1 MDDKIITQTQETK
14 EPKKKKFDQEKAP
27 VVKTLVEV
35 TEKVAEKKAEEKP
48 VEKVEEKPVE
58 NIVEP
63 IEPPVKEV
71 KVEAPK
77 QKGKVVSVS
86 PYRIIV
92 RDKKGNNVRINGK
105 FNVKVGDEYT
115 F

>member
-48 VEKVEEKPVE
+48 VE

-63 IEPPVKEV
+63 IETPVKEV

-92 RDKKGNNVRINGK
+92 CDKKGNNVRINGK

>member
-48 VEKVEEKPVE
+48 AE
-58 NIVEP
+58 NIVES
-63 IEPPVKEV
+63 IETPVKEV

-92 RDKKGNNVRINGK
+92 CDKKGNNVRINGK

>member
-1 MDDKIITQTQETK
+1 MDDKIIAQTQETK

-48 VEKVEEKPVE
+48 VE

-63 IEPPVKEV
+63 IETPVKEV

-92 RDKKGNNVRINGK
+92 RDKKGNSIRINGK

>member
-48 VEKVEEKPVE
+48 MEKVEEKP
-58 NIVEP
+58 
-63 IEPPVKEV
+63 
-71 KVEAPK
+71 VEAPK

-92 RDKKGNNVRINGK
+92 CDKKGNNVRINGK

>member
-35 TEKVAEKKAEEKP
+35 AEKVAEKKAEEKP
-48 VEKVEEKPVE
+48 VEKVEPTEIPVE
-58 NIVEP
+58 
-63 IEPPVKEV
+63 EV
-71 KVEAPK
+71 KVEAPR

-92 RDKKGNNVRINGK
+92 RDKKGNSVRINGK

>member
-48 VEKVEEKPVE
+48 MEKVEEKPVE
-58 NIVEP
+58 A
-63 IEPPVKEV
+63 PVKEV

-92 RDKKGNNVRINGK
+92 CDKKGNNVRINGK

>member
-1 MDDKIITQTQETK
+1 MDDKIVTQEVK
-14 EPKKKKFDQEKAP
+14 EPKKKKFDREKQEKAP
-27 VVKTLVEV
+27 IVKTLVEV
-35 TEKVAEKKAEEKP
+35 TEKVAEKK
-48 VEKVEEKPVE
+48 VEEKPAEGVE
-58 NIVEP
+58 EKT
-63 IEPPVKEV
+63 EAPVKEV

-77 QKGKVVSVS
+77 QKGKVVAVS

-92 RDKKGNNVRINGK
+92 RDKAGNSIRVNGK

>member
-48 VEKVEEKPVE
+48 E
-58 NIVEP
+58 
-63 IEPPVKEV
+63 
-71 KVEAPK
+71 
-77 QKGKVVSVS
+77 
-86 PYRIIV
+86 
-92 RDKKGNNVRINGK
+92 
-105 FNVKVGDEYT
+105 
-115 F
+115 

>member
-35 TEKVAEKKAEEKP
+35 TEKVAEKKAEEKS
-48 VEKVEEKPVE
+48 VEKVEEKLE
-58 NIVEP
+58 T
-63 IEPPVKEV
+63 PVKEV
-71 KVEAPK
+71 KVEAPR

-92 RDKKGNNVRINGK
+92 RDKKGSSVRINGK

>member
-48 VEKVEEKPVE
+48 AEKVEVTETPVE
-58 NIVEP
+58 
-63 IEPPVKEV
+63 EV
-71 KVEAPK
+71 KVEAPR

-92 RDKKGNNVRINGK
+92 RDKKGNSVRINGK

>member
-14 EPKKKKFDQEKAP
+14 EPKKKKLDQEKAP

-48 VEKVEEKPVE
+48 VEKVEVTETPVE
-58 NIVEP
+58 
-63 IEPPVKEV
+63 EV
-71 KVEAPK
+71 KVEAPR
-77 QKGKVVSVS
+77 QRGKVVSVS

-92 RDKKGNNVRINGK
+92 RDKKGNSVRINGK

>member
-48 VEKVEEKPVE
+48 IK

-63 IEPPVKEV
+63 IETPVKEV

>member
-48 VEKVEEKPVE
+48 VE

-63 IEPPVKEV
+63 IETPVKEV

>member
-48 VEKVEEKPVE
+48 VEKPET
-58 NIVEP
+58 
-63 IEPPVKEV
+63 PVKEV
-71 KVEAPK
+71 KVEAPRHR
-77 QKGKVVSVS
+77 GKVVSVS

-92 RDKKGNNVRINGK
+92 QDGKGNNVRINGK

>member
-35 TEKVAEKKAEEKP
+35 TEKVAEKKAEGKP
-48 VEKVEEKPVE
+48 EEKSVE

-63 IEPPVKEV
+63 IETPVKAV

-92 RDKKGNNVRINGK
+92 CDKKGNNVRINGK

>member
-35 TEKVAEKKAEEKP
+35 TEKVAEKKAEEKS
-48 VEKVEEKPVE
+48 VE

-63 IEPPVKEV
+63 IETPVKEV
-71 KVEAPK
+71 KVDAPK

-92 RDKKGNNVRINGK
+92 CDKKGNNVRINGK

>member
-35 TEKVAEKKAEEKP
+35 TEKVAEKKAEGKP
-48 VEKVEEKPVE
+48 VEKVET
-58 NIVEP
+58 
-63 IEPPVKEV
+63 PVKEV
-71 KVEAPK
+71 KVDAPK

-92 RDKKGNNVRINGK
+92 CDKKGNNVRINGK

>member
-48 VEKVEEKPVE
+48 VE

-71 KVEAPK
+71 KVEASK

-92 RDKKGNNVRINGK
+92 RDKKGNNIRINGK

>member
-14 EPKKKKFDQEKAP
+14 EPKKKKFNQEKAP

-48 VEKVEEKPVE
+48 VE

-63 IEPPVKEV
+63 IETPVKEV

-92 RDKKGNNVRINGK
+92 CDKKGNNVRINGK

>member
-1 MDDKIITQTQETK
+1 MDDKIIIQTQETK
-14 EPKKKKFDQEKAP
+14 EPKKKKVDQEKQEKAP

-35 TEKVAEKKAEEKP
+35 TEKVAEKKMEEKP
-48 VEKVEEKPVE
+48 VEKVEVTET
-58 NIVEP
+58 
-63 IEPPVKEV
+63 PVKEV

-92 RDKKGNNVRINGK
+92 RDKKGNSVRINGK

>member
-48 VEKVEEKPVE
+48 VEKVEVKSEEKT
-58 NIVEP
+58 
-63 IEPPVKEV
+63 
-71 KVEAPK
+71 EAPK
-77 QKGKVVSVS
+77 QKGKVMSVS

-105 FNVKVGDEYT
+105 FNVKVGDEYP

>member
-1 MDDKIITQTQETK
+1 MDDKIIAQTQETK

-48 VEKVEEKPVE
+48 VE

-63 IEPPVKEV
+63 IETPVKEV

>member
-35 TEKVAEKKAEEKP
+35 TEKVAEKKAEEKS
-48 VEKVEEKPVE
+48 VEKVEEKLE
-58 NIVEP
+58 T
-63 IEPPVKEV
+63 PVKEV
-71 KVEAPK
+71 KVEAPR

-92 RDKKGNNVRINGK
+92 RDKKGNSVRINGK

>member
-1 MDDKIITQTQETK
+1 MDDKIITQTKETK

-48 VEKVEEKPVE
+48 VEKVEVAETPVE
-58 NIVEP
+58 
-63 IEPPVKEV
+63 KV
-71 KVEAPK
+71 KVETPR
-77 QKGKVVSVS
+77 QKGRVVSVS

-92 RDKKGNNVRINGK
+92 RDKKGNSVRINGK

>member
-14 EPKKKKFDQEKAP
+14 EPKKKKFDQEKTP
-27 VVKTLVEV
+27 IVKTLVEV
-35 TEKVAEKKAEEKP
+35 TEKVAEKKAEGKP
-48 VEKVEEKPVE
+48 VEKVEEKTAE
-58 NIVEP
+58 NIIEP
-63 IEPPVKEV
+63 IETPVKEV

>member
-48 VEKVEEKPVE
+48 VEKVEVTET
-58 NIVEP
+58 
-63 IEPPVKEV
+63 PVKEV
-71 KVEAPK
+71 KVEAPRQK
-77 QKGKVVSVS
+77 DEPASRQKGKVVSVS

-92 RDKKGNNVRINGK
+92 RDKKGNSVRLNGK
-105 FNVKVGDEYT
+105 FNVKVGDEYI

>member
-48 VEKVEEKPVE
+48 VE
-58 NIVEP
+58 NIVKP
-63 IEPPVKEV
+63 IETPVKEV

-92 RDKKGNNVRINGK
+92 CDKRGNNVRINGK

>member
-35 TEKVAEKKAEEKP
+35 TEKVAEKKAEGKP
-48 VEKVEEKPVE
+48 EEKSVE

-63 IEPPVKEV
+63 IETPVKAV

>member
-35 TEKVAEKKAEEKP
+35 TEKVAEKKAD
-48 VEKVEEKPVE
+48 EKPVE

-63 IEPPVKEV
+63 IETPVKEV

>member
-48 VEKVEEKPVE
+48 MEKVEEKPVE
-58 NIVEP
+58 T
-63 IEPPVKEV
+63 PVKEV

-92 RDKKGNNVRINGK
+92 CDKKGNNVRINGK

>member
-48 VEKVEEKPVE
+48 VE

-63 IEPPVKEV
+63 IETPAKEV

-92 RDKKGNNVRINGK
+92 CDKKGNNVRINGK

>member
-35 TEKVAEKKAEEKP
+35 TEKVAEKKVEEKP
-48 VEKVEEKPVE
+48 VEKVEVKTEEKPKT
-58 NIVEP
+58 
-63 IEPPVKEV
+63 PVKEV
-71 KVEAPK
+71 KIEAPK

>member
-48 VEKVEEKPVE
+48 VEKVET
-58 NIVEP
+58 
-63 IEPPVKEV
+63 PVKEV
-71 KVEAPK
+71 KVEASK

-105 FNVKVGDEYT
+105 FNVKVGDEYA

>member
-14 EPKKKKFDQEKAP
+14 EPKKKKFDQEKQEKAP

-48 VEKVEEKPVE
+48 VEKVEVTETPVE
-58 NIVEP
+58 
-63 IEPPVKEV
+63 EV
-71 KVEAPK
+71 KVEAPR
-77 QKGKVVSVS
+77 QRGKVVSVS

-92 RDKKGNNVRINGK
+92 RDKKGNSVRINGK

>member
-1 MDDKIITQTQETK
+1 MDDKIITQTQEAK
-14 EPKKKKFDQEKAP
+14 EPKKKKFDQEKVP

-48 VEKVEEKPVE
+48 VE
-58 NIVEP
+58 NIVKP
-63 IEPPVKEV
+63 IETPVKEV

-92 RDKKGNNVRINGK
+92 CDKKGNNVRINGK

>member
-48 VEKVEEKPVE
+48 VEKVET
-58 NIVEP
+58 
-63 IEPPVKEV
+63 PVKEV

-92 RDKKGNNVRINGK
+92 RDGKGNSVRINGK
-105 FNVKVGDEYT
+105 FNLKVGDEYT

>member
-14 EPKKKKFDQEKAP
+14 EPKKKRFDQEKAP

-48 VEKVEEKPVE
+48 VE
-58 NIVEP
+58 NIVKP
-63 IEPPVKEV
+63 IETPVKEV

-92 RDKKGNNVRINGK
+92 CDKKGNNVRINGK

>member
-14 EPKKKKFDQEKAP
+14 EPKKKKFDQEK
-27 VVKTLVEV
+27 TLVEV
-35 TEKVAEKKAEEKP
+35 AEKVAEKKAEEKP
-48 VEKVEEKPVE
+48 VEKVEPTET
-58 NIVEP
+58 
-63 IEPPVKEV
+63 PVKEV
-71 KVEAPK
+71 KVEAPR
-77 QKGKVVSVS
+77 QRGKVVSVS

-92 RDKKGNNVRINGK
+92 RDKKGNSIRINGK